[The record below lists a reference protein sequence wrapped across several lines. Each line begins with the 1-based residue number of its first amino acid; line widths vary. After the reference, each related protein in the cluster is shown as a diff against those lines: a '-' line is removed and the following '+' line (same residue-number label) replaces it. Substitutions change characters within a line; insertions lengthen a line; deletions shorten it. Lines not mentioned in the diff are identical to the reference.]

1 MNTKHAQQ
9 KTLYIPVIRLPFW
22 FSVSFFFVSGKKSFV
37 LLRFK
42 KFLLHYFI
50 FFFYVFFLCFQ
61 NVIRNSAG
69 FLHVALSWSNG
80 AELPPDS
87 HAPCVGF
94 APVIATR
101 VAEQNCHA
109 YLHAHLYTPK
119 IATVFVHTKTPPEFL
134 FCLEKYKKKKKK
146 TTKNKNK
153 FVRHSIN

>member
-1 MNTKHAQQ
+1 MPFVALCGWARVSDRRNVKIPAVNFWACSLQMCVCVISSLNQHLQNDAVGFTCVPNQQTNTPKKPMNTKHAQQ

-69 FLHVALSWSNG
+69 FLHVALS
-80 AELPPDS
+80 
-87 HAPCVGF
+87 
-94 APVIATR
+94 
-101 VAEQNCHA
+101 
-109 YLHAHLYTPK
+109 
-119 IATVFVHTKTPPEFL
+119 
-134 FCLEKYKKKKKK
+134 
-146 TTKNKNK
+146 
-153 FVRHSIN
+153 